1 MRWLTTLVPIAT
13 LLAVAFLV
21 LVVGAPR
28 PVESVRLLGGPTD
41 QLARFS
47 GLLLAERDGSPLA
60 SARLELFARA
70 ETGATARGEV
80 TLDADGM
87 AETTLDFSKIPR
99 AFSLSVVHSGREL
112 VRTRVHLSRDVW
124 LARAQRRGGFHGGAA
139 SGELVISI
147 APGRG
152 VFAVPFASPLFVRV
166 VEAGRAAAGAELEL
180 RSDGAKLSEVHVT
193 TNSDGIARVEL
204 TPLEHVVTLQARAK
218 LGERT
223 GTLAATVPIAPG
235 ALMVRGTAD
244 GLRVSSPVPRDV
256 AYLTLLNESG
266 RLRGL
271 RVPLKAT
278 PEGAESDLIP
288 MDGVDAAPLWA
299 RAASEPFATGTSAV
313 GWPLFEASDAP
324 AKTLDVRDLLL
335 LDSSAAAA
343 NIERAR
349 RRRVLGWALVVGL
362 CGALMSIMSVLLRAR
377 QSGRL
382 LEAHL
387 DEALGSGA
395 SARLAPRAGGRS
407 LGGVVLIALGFL
419 VVAALLAW
427 RLGR

>member
-1 MRWLTTLVPIAT
+1 MRWLTTLVPIVT

-21 LVVGAPR
+21 LVIGAPR

-41 QLARFS
+41 QLSRFS
-47 GLLLAERDGSPLA
+47 GLLLAERDGAPLA

-70 ETGATARGEV
+70 ESGATARGEV

-87 AETTLDFSKIPR
+87 AETALDFAKIPR
-99 AFSLSVVHSGREL
+99 AFSLSVVRDGREL
-112 VRTRVHLSRDVW
+112 VRTRVGLSHDVW

-139 SGELVISI
+139 SGELSISI

-166 VEAGRAAAGAELEL
+166 AEAGHPVAGAELEL
-180 RSDGAKLSEVHVT
+180 RSDGAKLSPARVT
-193 TNSDGIARVEL
+193 TNAEGIARVEL
-204 TPLEHVVTLQARAK
+204 TPLEHVVTLQARATA
-218 LGERT
+218 GERS
-223 GTLAATVPIAPG
+223 GALAATVPIAPG
-235 ALMVRGTAD
+235 ALMVRATTE
-244 GLRVSSPVPRDV
+244 GLRVNSPVPRDV

-271 RVPLKAT
+271 RVALKAT
-278 PEGAESDLIP
+278 SEGAESDLIP
-288 MDGVDAAPLWA
+288 LDGLPAGPVWA

-313 GWPLFEASDAP
+313 GWPLLETKDAP
-324 AKTLDVRDLLL
+324 AKTLDVRDVLL

-362 CGALMSIMSVLLRAR
+362 CGALLSIMTVLLRAR
-377 QSGRL
+377 RSGRR

-387 DEALGSGA
+387 DSALGSGA
-395 SARLAPRAGGRS
+395 SARLAPRAGARS
-407 LGGVVLIALGFL
+407 LSGVVLIAVGFL

-427 RLGR
+427 RLGH